1 MPFFIPFTMGGLA
14 LTALGLGVKR
24 VLGEGEPK
32 TPEEA
37 RVRDARA
44 RHREALASL
53 KAARL
58 RVRDGVTAWGE
69 LQARAHAEGVL
80 PFRALMERLERWE
93 HAKEAEVL
101 QPGAREAL
109 RALPTEPP
117 ARGTVRPWPLLG
129 AGAEAPAALAP
140 VLTWLDRGW
149 LEEDAPPV
157 VVDGA
162 SLFEAAAPWAEAM
175 PGTAPDVREK
185 ALDEAAAVL
194 AQATR
199 FLGALHARLEART
212 VRVAGVYG
220 RASAQ
225 LAYLDPA
232 SFEDGNPEP
241 RERLRRLA
249 ELMGEVALLLR
260 APVLTPDGRLA
271 PEPPESPEKLSGARG

>member
-1 MPFFIPFTMGGLA
+1 MLTPFSRGETRMPFFIPFAMGGLV

-24 VLGEGEPK
+24 VLEEGEPR

-69 LQARAHAEGVL
+69 LQSRAHAEGVV
-80 PFRALMERLERWE
+80 PFRALVERLERWE
-93 HAKEAEVL
+93 YAREADVL
-101 QPGAREAL
+101 APGAREAL
-109 RALPTEPP
+109 RALPLEPLP
-117 ARGTVRPWPLLG
+117 RAARRPWPLLG
-129 AGAEAPAALAP
+129 AGTEAPSALAP

-149 LEEDAPPV
+149 LDEDAPPV

-162 SLFEAAAPWAEAM
+162 SLFEAAAPWAATM
-175 PGTAPDVREK
+175 PGTEPDARVR
-185 ALDEAAAVL
+185 ALDEAASAL
-194 AQATR
+194 SQATL
-199 FLGALHARLEART
+199 FLGALHAKLEART
-212 VRVAGVYG
+212 TRMAGVYG

-232 SFEDGNPEP
+232 SFEQGGPEP

-249 ELMGEVALLLR
+249 ELMGEVAVLLR
-260 APVLTPDGRLA
+260 APVLTPEGRL
-271 PEPPESPEKLSGARG
+271 SPE

>member
-1 MPFFIPFTMGGLA
+1 MPFFIPFTMGGLV

-24 VLGEGEPK
+24 VLEEAEPR

-37 RVRDARA
+37 RVRDARV

-53 KAARL
+53 KAVRL

-69 LQARAHAEGVL
+69 LQSRAHTEGVV
-80 PFRALMERLERWE
+80 PFRALLERLERWE
-93 HAKEAEVL
+93 LAREADVL
-101 QPGAREAL
+101 EPVAREAL
-109 RALPTEPP
+109 KALPLEPSM
-117 ARGTVRPWPLLG
+117 RGTVRPWPLLG
-129 AGAEAPAALAP
+129 AGAEAPQSLVP

-162 SLFEAAAPWAEAM
+162 SLFEAAAPWAATM
-175 PGTAPDVREK
+175 PGTELDVRVR
-185 ALDEAAAVL
+185 ALDEAAATL

-199 FLGALHARLEART
+199 FLGALHAKLEART

-220 RASAQ
+220 RVSAQ
-225 LAYLDPA
+225 LAYLDPV

-241 RERLRRLA
+241 HERLRRLA
-249 ELMGEVALLLR
+249 ELMGELAVLLR
-260 APVLTPDGRLA
+260 APVLTPEGRLA
-271 PEPPESPEKLSGARG
+271 PEPPESSRET